1 LVGNKNDAVAQNS
14 QSVDTLCP
22 LLQGSTPADNSSY
35 FTNTGN
41 IVLIFDENIFTGT
54 GSFVISNGSDV
65 QTIPVN
71 DDNQVVINNKIVTI
85 NPARDLM
92 TNSHYH
98 ITFAPGVFTDKVGNN
113 FAGLELPTQ
122 LNFNTDLIL
131 TTSKDTTTQ
140 AQVFTDKL
148 SSKALDGYLKNAT
161 VFADAN
167 GDGIQNADEATTIT
181 DEYGNFELVNAK
193 GTIVVSGGTDL
204 STGNPFEGTLKAP
217 EGSTVVTPLTTM
229 MQGFI
234 DEKQTAEEARKS
246 VAKAFGFDTT
256 VDLTS
261 YDPIAGMI
269 NSADTPSTQATA
281 TQIMSSSAQI
291 ANFLVTAGRVLQG
304 AAGDNGN
311 LTTQNASD
319 SLIKSL
325 VSVIKTGNGPINMND
340 STLLKTVLVNGAK
353 EVITKAQASG
363 LPPKFD
369 STNFTDKIGKMAN
382 TVTAVLKGAAD
393 NIINAVNKS
402 NSAEPLALLTN
413 MDKIS
418 TFAQN
423 DAGKSL
429 QQIAVA
435 LDMKDDVALQKV
447 LKNQVDLYT
456 GLPATQAIENNIVQ
470 TIKSVPSILA
480 ADKAIKNPA
489 PPDTNNPGVPATN
502 NPSASSTSNPSNNPS
517 DPSASS
523 SKNNPGTPSTSNP
536 STPATNNPTDPSAG
550 NPSSP
555 PATNNPV
562 PATNNPTDS
571 STSNLATPPATNNPT
586 DSSPPPVVGN
596 DPIALVGIHDM
607 TGMPPPV

>member
-1 LVGNKNDAVAQNS
+1 
-14 QSVDTLCP
+14 
-22 LLQGSTPADNSSY
+22 
-35 FTNTGN
+35 
-41 IVLIFDENIFTGT
+41 
-54 GSFVISNGSDV
+54 
-65 QTIPVN
+65 
-71 DDNQVVINNKIVTI
+71 
-85 NPARDLM
+85 
-92 TNSHYH
+92 
-98 ITFAPGVFTDKVGNN
+98 
-113 FAGLELPTQ
+113 
-122 LNFNTDLIL
+122 
-131 TTSKDTTTQ
+131 
-140 AQVFTDKL
+140 
-148 SSKALDGYLKNAT
+148 
-161 VFADAN
+161 
-167 GDGIQNADEATTIT
+167 
-181 DEYGNFELVNAK
+181 
-193 GTIVVSGGTDL
+193 
-204 STGNPFEGTLKAP
+204 
-217 EGSTVVTPLTTM
+217 
-229 MQGFI
+229 
-234 DEKQTAEEARKS
+234 
-246 VAKAFGFDTT
+246 
-256 VDLTS
+256 
-261 YDPIAGMI
+261 MI

-281 TQIMSSSAQI
+281 TKIMSSSAQI

-489 PPDTNNPGVPATN
+489 PPGTSNPGAPGTTTPGANTPGTTTPGAPDTNNPGANTPGTTTPGAPDTNNPGANTPGTTTPGASNPGTNNPGAPGTTTPGAPDTNTPGTTTPGASNPGTNNPGAPGTSNPGASNPGAPNSNTPGTN
-502 NPSASSTSNPSNNPS
+502 NPSIE
-517 DPSASS
+517 
-523 SKNNPGTPSTSNP
+523 NPGTQGTITTPGTTGAPDTSNSVNP
-536 STPATNNPTDPSAG
+536 DNTVQSTGNVNAHSNQATSEDVNNLLSI
-550 NPSSP
+550 
-555 PATNNPV
+555 
-562 PATNNPTDS
+562 
-571 STSNLATPPATNNPT
+571 
-586 DSSPPPVVGN
+586 
-596 DPIALVGIHDM
+596 IALVG
-607 TGMPPPV
+607 TPPDVHN

>member
-1 LVGNKNDAVAQNS
+1 
-14 QSVDTLCP
+14 
-22 LLQGSTPADNSSY
+22 
-35 FTNTGN
+35 
-41 IVLIFDENIFTGT
+41 
-54 GSFVISNGSDV
+54 
-65 QTIPVN
+65 
-71 DDNQVVINNKIVTI
+71 
-85 NPARDLM
+85 
-92 TNSHYH
+92 
-98 ITFAPGVFTDKVGNN
+98 
-113 FAGLELPTQ
+113 
-122 LNFNTDLIL
+122 
-131 TTSKDTTTQ
+131 
-140 AQVFTDKL
+140 
-148 SSKALDGYLKNAT
+148 
-161 VFADAN
+161 
-167 GDGIQNADEATTIT
+167 
-181 DEYGNFELVNAK
+181 
-193 GTIVVSGGTDL
+193 
-204 STGNPFEGTLKAP
+204 
-217 EGSTVVTPLTTM
+217 
-229 MQGFI
+229 
-234 DEKQTAEEARKS
+234 
-246 VAKAFGFDTT
+246 
-256 VDLTS
+256 
-261 YDPIAGMI
+261 MI
-269 NSADTPSTQATA
+269 NSADTPSTQVTA

-489 PPDTNNPGVPATN
+489 PPGTSNPGANTPGTTTPGANTPGTNNPGINNPGASNPGAPGTTTPGASNPGTTTPGAPDINNPGASNPGAPDINNPGASNPGAPDTNTPGTNNPGAPNTSNPGASNPGAPGTTTPGASNPDTNNPGA
-502 NPSASSTSNPSNNPS
+502 SNPSIE
-517 DPSASS
+517 
-523 SKNNPGTPSTSNP
+523 NPGTPGTITTPGTTGAPDTSNSVNP
-536 STPATNNPTDPSAG
+536 DNTVQSTGNVNAHSNQAISEDLNNPL
-550 NPSSP
+550 
-555 PATNNPV
+555 
-562 PATNNPTDS
+562 
-571 STSNLATPPATNNPT
+571 ST
-586 DSSPPPVVGN
+586 
-596 DPIALVGIHDM
+596 IALVG
-607 TGMPPPV
+607 TPPDVHN

>member
-1 LVGNKNDAVAQNS
+1 
-14 QSVDTLCP
+14 
-22 LLQGSTPADNSSY
+22 
-35 FTNTGN
+35 
-41 IVLIFDENIFTGT
+41 
-54 GSFVISNGSDV
+54 
-65 QTIPVN
+65 
-71 DDNQVVINNKIVTI
+71 
-85 NPARDLM
+85 
-92 TNSHYH
+92 
-98 ITFAPGVFTDKVGNN
+98 
-113 FAGLELPTQ
+113 
-122 LNFNTDLIL
+122 
-131 TTSKDTTTQ
+131 
-140 AQVFTDKL
+140 
-148 SSKALDGYLKNAT
+148 
-161 VFADAN
+161 
-167 GDGIQNADEATTIT
+167 
-181 DEYGNFELVNAK
+181 
-193 GTIVVSGGTDL
+193 
-204 STGNPFEGTLKAP
+204 
-217 EGSTVVTPLTTM
+217 
-229 MQGFI
+229 
-234 DEKQTAEEARKS
+234 
-246 VAKAFGFDTT
+246 
-256 VDLTS
+256 
-261 YDPIAGMI
+261 
-269 NSADTPSTQATA
+269 
-281 TQIMSSSAQI
+281 MSSSAQI

-325 VSVIKTGNGPINMND
+325 VNVVKTGNGPINMND
-340 STLLKTVLVNGAK
+340 SSLLKTVLVNGAK
-353 EVITKAQASG
+353 EVNAKAQASG

-369 STNFTDKIGKMAN
+369 STNFTDKIAKMAD

-418 TFAQN
+418 KFAQN

-555 PATNNPV
+555 PATNNSV

-571 STSNLATPPATNNPT
+571 STSNLGAPNTSNLATPPATNNPT

>member
-1 LVGNKNDAVAQNS
+1 
-14 QSVDTLCP
+14 
-22 LLQGSTPADNSSY
+22 
-35 FTNTGN
+35 
-41 IVLIFDENIFTGT
+41 
-54 GSFVISNGSDV
+54 
-65 QTIPVN
+65 
-71 DDNQVVINNKIVTI
+71 
-85 NPARDLM
+85 M
-92 TNSHYH
+92 TNSHYN

-113 FAGLELPTQ
+113 FVGLTLPTQ

-204 STGNPFEGTLKAP
+204 STENPFEGTLKAP

-325 VSVIKTGNGPINMND
+325 VNVVKTGNGPINMND
-340 STLLKTVLVNGAK
+340 SSLLKTVLVNGAK
-353 EVITKAQASG
+353 EVNAKAQASG

-369 STNFTDKIGKMAN
+369 STNFTDKIAKMAD

-418 TFAQN
+418 KFAQN

-555 PATNNPV
+555 PATNNSV

-571 STSNLATPPATNNPT
+571 STSNLGAPNTSNLATPPATNNPT